1 MHNSTAELPEDAYI
15 RIQSLK
21 RQLEI
26 IGSLDEETQK
36 EYTDISER
44 YTFLKDQSE
53 DLKNAIQSL
62 QSVIEELDKTIQ
74 QQFDQAFKEINKEFQ
89 KYFKMLF
96 NGGQSELV
104 KVSTEEIKKDE
115 KESSPDATSE
125 NIVSEEES
133 SVLLQAEKFAKA
145 MKQREK
151 ESYAGIEIRAV
162 PPGKK
167 IKSISM
173 LSGGERA
180 LTSIALIC
188 AIISNNPSPF
198 IVLDE
203 VDAPLD
209 EANAERFDAILVELA
224 KKTQFIVVTHNRVTM
239 HYADVLYG
247 VTMGDDGISKLLSVK
262 LADAEDMVG
271 QGRG

>member
-1 MHNSTAELPEDAYI
+1 M
-15 RIQSLK
+15 RIQQLK

-36 EYTDISER
+36 EYDEISER
-44 YTFLKDQSE
+44 YDFLKTQSD
-53 DLKNAIQSL
+53 DLRSAITTL
-62 QSVIEELDKTIQ
+62 QTVIEELDKTIRE
-74 QQFDQAFKEINKEFQ
+74 QFDQAFKEINKEFQ

-96 NGGQSELV
+96 NGGQSELI
-104 KVSTEEIKKDE
+104 KVSSEEIKKDE
-115 KESSPDATSE
+115 KEAKEGEGEKETDEPEE
-125 NIVSEEES
+125 N

-151 ESYAGIEIRAV
+151 ESYAGIEIHAV

-188 AIISNNPSPF
+188 AIIHNNPSPF

-209 EANAERFDAILVELA
+209 EANAERFDAILIELA
-224 KKTQFIVVTHNRVTM
+224 SKTQFIVVTHNRVTM

-262 LADAEDMVG
+262 LADAEEMVG